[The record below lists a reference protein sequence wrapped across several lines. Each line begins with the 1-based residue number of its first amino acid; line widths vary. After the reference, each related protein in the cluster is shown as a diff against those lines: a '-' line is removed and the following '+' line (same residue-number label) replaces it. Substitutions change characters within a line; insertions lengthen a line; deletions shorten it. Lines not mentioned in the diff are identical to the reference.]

1 MKQIYNA
8 VGYNTSSTNGNHIG
22 ITGYLEQYANKDD
35 LQLFYKDQRPD
46 AVGSS
51 FNFVSIKGIKL
62 SCFFFSSSIVL
73 SSSLGGLNNQSQAAA
88 GDEADLDVQFAFGI
102 TYPTNSTFFST
113 GGRPPYIPDFSEP
126 DQNFNEPYEDVST
139 LAILVAVLFLTYFPS
154 GSTTC
159 CGILTP
165 LKRSQPVMMT
175 MNRPSHLPMLN
186 VLVKALRNSVG
197 KFHIP
202 IQSDA

>member
-1 MKQIYNA
+1 MLLVTTLLVPTEIISVSLVTWSNMPIRTTF
-8 VGYNTSSTNGNHIG
+8 NCST
-22 ITGYLEQYANKDD
+22 K
-35 LQLFYKDQRPD
+35 
-46 AVGSS
+46 
-51 FNFVSIKGIKL
+51 IKGQML
-62 SCFFFSSSIVL
+62 SVLPSTLFPSKVSNYHAFFFSSIVL

-113 GGRPPYIPDFSEP
+113 GGRPPYLPDFSEP

-165 LKRSQPVMMT
+165 LKRSQPVTMT

-202 IQSDA
+202 IQSDT